1 MKTKLFGIALLGATV
16 AAVILFPTLRSQAA
30 LWNANPTQQTGV
42 SAQAP
47 RVEVVFVLDTTG
59 SMGGLID
66 TAKEKIWSIATT
78 MAQADPAPAIS
89 MGLVAYRD
97 RGDAYVTRV
106 VDLTRD
112 LDAMY
117 MALTQFTA
125 DGGGDGPESVNRALH
140 DAIYDVSW
148 SDDPQSY
155 KVVFLVGDAPPHMD
169 YHEARYPEIAA
180 AAADRGIV
188 INTIQCGGA
197 AETIAPWR
205 DIARLAG
212 GRYMNVAQAGGSFA
226 VSTPF
231 DDQIA
236 RLSRELDDTRLY
248 FGSKRAREAADS
260 KAATTDGVLAS
271 ASPAAQAR
279 RAVFKATASGAASA
293 AESNELVD
301 AVSSGRLALEDVPAD
316 ELPEPLAGLSEDSRR
331 KLIEEKA
338 EKREALEGRIRE
350 LAEQRDAFI
359 ADKVEAAGGAAGSLD
374 RQLYETVRDQA
385 ASKGL
390 RYAHGPTY

>member
-1 MKTKLFGIALLGATV
+1 MKTKLLGIALLGATV
-16 AAVILFPTLRSQAA
+16 AAVLSFPTLRSQAA
-30 LWNANPTQQTGV
+30 LWSANQSQQIGV

-106 VDLTRD
+106 VDLTSD
-112 LDAMY
+112 LDSMY
-117 MALTQFTA
+117 TALTQFSA
-125 DGGGDGPESVNRALH
+125 DGGGDGPESVNRALR
-140 DAIYDVSW
+140 DAVYDVSW

-169 YHEARYPEIAA
+169 YREPQYPEIAA

-188 INTIQCGGA
+188 INTIQCGTA
-197 AETIAPWR
+197 AETVSPWR
-205 DIARLAG
+205 KIARLAG

-236 RLSRELDDTRLY
+236 RLSKQLDDTRLY
-248 FGSKRAREAADS
+248 FGSERAREALDR
-260 KAATTDGVLAS
+260 KAATTDNALAS
-271 ASPAAQAR
+271 ASPATQAR

-293 AESNELVD
+293 AESNELVA
-301 AVSSGRLALEDVPAD
+301 AVASGRIALEDVPAD
-316 ELPEPLAGLSEDSRR
+316 ELPEPLAGLDEDAQRE
-331 KLIEEKA
+331 LIEQQAK
-338 EKREALEGRIRE
+338 KREALESRIRE
-350 LAEQRDAFI
+350 LAERRDAFI
-359 ADKVEAAGGAAGSLD
+359 ADKVEEAGGAGGSLD

-390 RYAHGPTY
+390 SYAHGPTY